1 MSVLG
6 LLSALLVFETPLAC
20 AVSSLVEPRRAAFL
34 DLDNIPQDIPAEA
47 SGHGDPNAPGKENV
61 MQQVPVVGKHF
72 QVLPVSTAMKC
83 VISLTVQYLLVYT
96 ALALC
101 RTAADN
107 FALKYENVPVQK
119 ILVSA
124 ALTVNYAPMMAILFL
139 GFRMRVLQLTK
150 GMGNPPEWAQL
161 CMYFCTYSLLVL
173 TLLVIV
179 IPIFT
184 GEVIGVDMKTGDI
197 PADARPFKNAVCA
210 FMFTGLKFLVMIGL
224 YGGVLAV
231 VYGCVTYSPPKGLW
245 MDGKRFPVSPA
256 VQCVM
261 ILSCQYFLVYGFIQ
275 AARTYSQMSGTRP
288 QRVTR
293 FENAMLTAT
302 NSMNFAP
309 MLAVLFVAARMRALQ
324 MDPINGNP
332 QKWAQTCFFLCTYAV
347 LVQTCLSIAIPL
359 ILQGQAKPGLTEGD
373 MSYTVENKML
383 GTFLTIGRYV
393 IMLSIYLGASFVIM
407 SIFLIEHPK
416 GPEYTPPISVTM
428 QCVVNLTVQ
437 FFFIYLIIWLSVT
450 LKEFTGYE
458 WALLTQ
464 TMESAKATV
473 MFAPM
478 LSILFVGTRIRA
490 LQLTEN
496 QGAPPEWV
504 QHGMY
509 MATWSV
515 LLQFIMCM
523 ITPVFTGTPAVV
535 DHDGNIKHEPNSKV
549 GFFVVQVIRWTGFV
563 LLYGGII
570 TVIIGVNTMTPATCT
585 GQGPMPIVGD
595 HIQEPPGPNDIPA
608 IVGLAK
614 TFWLAK

>member
-1 MSVLG
+1 
-6 LLSALLVFETPLAC
+6 
-20 AVSSLVEPRRAAFL
+20 
-34 DLDNIPQDIPAEA
+34 
-47 SGHGDPNAPGKENV
+47 
-61 MQQVPVVGKHF
+61 
-72 QVLPVSTAMKC
+72 
-83 VISLTVQYLLVYT
+83 
-96 ALALC
+96 
-101 RTAADN
+101 
-107 FALKYENVPVQK
+107 
-119 ILVSA
+119 
-124 ALTVNYAPMMAILFL
+124 
-139 GFRMRVLQLTK
+139 
-150 GMGNPPEWAQL
+150 
-161 CMYFCTYSLLVL
+161 
-173 TLLVIV
+173 
-179 IPIFT
+179 
-184 GEVIGVDMKTGDI
+184 
-197 PADARPFKNAVCA
+197 
-210 FMFTGLKFLVMIGL
+210 
-224 YGGVLAV
+224 
-231 VYGCVTYSPPKGLW
+231 
-245 MDGKRFPVSPA
+245 
-256 VQCVM
+256 
-261 ILSCQYFLVYGFIQ
+261 
-275 AARTYSQMSGTRP
+275 MSGTRP

>member
-1 MSVLG
+1 MRVLG
-6 LLSALLVFETPLAC
+6 LLSALVVIAPAAH
-20 AVSSLVEPRRAAFL
+20 AVSSSIEPKGAAFL
-34 DLDNIPQDIPAEA
+34 EVGDIPPE
-47 SGHGDPNAPGKENV
+47 GRGDPNAPGKMKNPMEK
-61 MQQVPVVGKHF
+61 VPVVGQHF

-107 FALKYENVPVQK
+107 FALKYENVPVQR
-119 ILVSA
+119 LLTMA
-124 ALTVNYAPMMAILFL
+124 ALTVNYAPMLAILFI
-139 GFRMRVLQLTK
+139 GFRMRVLQLTR
-150 GMGNPPEWAQL
+150 GRGNPPEWCQL

-173 TLLVIV
+173 TLLVII
-179 IPIFT
+179 IPICT
-184 GEVIGVDMKTGDI
+184 GEVIGVDPKTGDI
-197 PADARPFKNAVCA
+197 PADAQPFKNIVCA
-210 FMFTGLKFLVMIGL
+210 FMFTGLKYMVMIGL
-224 YGGVLAV
+224 YGGAIAV
-231 VYGCVTYSPPKGLW
+231 VSGCITYSPPTGMW
-245 MDGKRFPVSPA
+245 TDGKNMPISPA

-261 ILSCQYFLVYGFIQ
+261 ILSCQYFIVYGLIQ
-275 AARTYSQMSGTRP
+275 CARSYTQMNGLRMTK
-288 QRVTR
+288 
-293 FENAMLTAT
+293 FENALLTST

-309 MLAVLFVAARMRALQ
+309 MLAVLFIAARMRALQ
-324 MDPINGNP
+324 MDPVNGNP
-332 QKWAQTCFFLCTYAV
+332 QKWAQTCFYLCTYAI

-359 ILQGQAKPGLTEGD
+359 ILQGKAKPGLSEGD

-383 GTFLTIGRYV
+383 GVFLTIGRYV
-393 IMLSIYLGASFVIM
+393 IMLCIYLGASFVIM

-416 GPEYTPPISVTM
+416 GPEYTPPISATM

-437 FFFIYLIIWLSVT
+437 FFFIYLLIWLSVT

-490 LQLTEN
+490 LQLTNN

-509 MATWSV
+509 MATWSI
-515 LLQFIMCM
+515 LLQFVMCL
-523 ITPVFTGTPAVV
+523 IAPVFTGSPAQV
-535 DHDGNIKHEPNSKV
+535 DQDGNIRAEPFSRV
-549 GFFVVQVIRWTGFV
+549 GFNVVQVIRWTGFV

-570 TVIIGVNTMTPATCT
+570 TVIIGVNTMTPATCN
-585 GQGPMPIVGD
+585 GEGAMPVVGD
-595 HIQEPPGPNDIPA
+595 VIQEPPGPNDVPG
-608 IVGLAK
+608 IVGLFK
-614 TFWLAK
+614 TFWATK